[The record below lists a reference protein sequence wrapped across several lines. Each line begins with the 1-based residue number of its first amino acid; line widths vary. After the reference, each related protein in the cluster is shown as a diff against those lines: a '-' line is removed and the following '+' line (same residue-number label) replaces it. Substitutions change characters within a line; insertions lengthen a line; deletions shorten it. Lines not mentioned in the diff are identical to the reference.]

1 MTLGLGV
8 RDMRATMFAV
18 GLTLASTAALA
29 QAQNFTTPP
38 ANKHITLTNGCVY
51 TPNELTGGN
60 EWSLIYTQAGTT
72 VQCPLTIYGQS
83 AEAEADP
90 LPVPEPA
97 AVYIPETPVYDAPA
111 PIVTRTQ
118 NTPFYRPKP
127 RPVFK
132 PGFLVG
138 VFR

>member
-1 MTLGLGV
+1 
-8 RDMRATMFAV
+8 MRATMFAA
-18 GLTLASTAALA
+18 GLTLASSAALA
-29 QAQNFTTPP
+29 QAQDFTTPP
-38 ANKHITLTNGCVY
+38 SSKHITLTNGCVY

-72 VQCPLTIYGQS
+72 VQCPLTIYGHS
-83 AEAEADP
+83 AEAEAAP
-90 LPVPEPA
+90 LPAPEQVA
-97 AVYIPETPVYDAPA
+97 AYIPETQVHDAIE

-118 NTPFYRPKP
+118 NAPFYRPKP
-127 RPVFK
+127 RAVLK